1 MRTFYNTKDSWPKVC
16 IGCAKRG
23 EETILNPGVNIYLSM
38 FKRAI
43 YKCKVCKSKQSKVE
57 HEAKWK
63 LPWFR
68 EKKAEYLKTYHRET
82 DAGVYAVYED
92 LDIIYIGQ
100 STMPEQRRVAH
111 FSKHIKPDTVKWQPK
126 IPYDLATGKLDRTR
140 LSFDV
145 IEYIEDK
152 DERMKREKYHLDQ
165 HKKAFGDY
173 PRYNVDSTNR
183 KRGHIVDKRKDS

>member
-16 IGCAKRG
+16 IACAKRG
-23 EETILNPGVNIYLSM
+23 EETILNPGINIYLSM

-43 YKCKVCKSKQSKVE
+43 YKCKTCKSKQSKIE
-57 HEAKWK
+57 HEEKWK

-68 EKKAEYLKTYHRET
+68 VKKAEYLKAYQRET

-111 FSKHIKPDTVKWQPK
+111 FSKHIKPINKWQPK

-140 LSFDV
+140 LSFDM
-145 IEYIEDK
+145 IEYVDNK
-152 DERMKREKYHLDQ
+152 DDRLKREKYHLEQ
-165 HKKAFGDY
+165 HKLAFGDY
-173 PRYNVDSTNR
+173 PRYNTDSTGR
-183 KRGHIVDKRKDS
+183 KRGHIIDKRKDS